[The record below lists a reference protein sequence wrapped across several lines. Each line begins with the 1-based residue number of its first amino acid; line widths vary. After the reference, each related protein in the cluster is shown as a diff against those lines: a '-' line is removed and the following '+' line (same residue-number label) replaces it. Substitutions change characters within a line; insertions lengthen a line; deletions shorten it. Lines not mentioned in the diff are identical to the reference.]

1 MIELT
6 LVKELML
13 IKQTHQKSAIF
24 ATIGTAQIKGLSF
37 ESYVSNG
44 CHDVLMASMNVR
56 DIGILEI
63 FGFDY
68 AVLSTK
74 LA

>member
-24 ATIGTAQIKGLSF
+24 ATIGTA
-37 ESYVSNG
+37 
-44 CHDVLMASMNVR
+44 
-56 DIGILEI
+56 
-63 FGFDY
+63 
-68 AVLSTK
+68 
-74 LA
+74 